1 MRSKLNYIYYAIN
14 YQIPS
19 INTNKLNIQYTIYKF

>member
-14 YQIPS
+14 YQIQS